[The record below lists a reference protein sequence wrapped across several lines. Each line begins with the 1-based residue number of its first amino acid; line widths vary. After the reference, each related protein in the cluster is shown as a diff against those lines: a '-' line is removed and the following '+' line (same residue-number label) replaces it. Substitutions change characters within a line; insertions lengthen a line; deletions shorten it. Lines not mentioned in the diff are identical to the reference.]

1 LKPIHKLIML
11 SAVYTQDIGTDAK
24 RSAVDPEDRLLW
36 RRAPRR
42 LEGEAIRD
50 AMLAVSG
57 TLDKTMYGA
66 GTLDTKM
73 RRRSIYFSVKR
84 SQLVPAIALF
94 DGPDG
99 LQGVEQ
105 RSTTTVA
112 PQALLLLNNSAVRG
126 YAETFAK
133 RIGGGERPVAES
145 VKEGYLRALG
155 RMPSPSEMS
164 DATEFL
170 RGQTTAY
177 EKDGKPKAA
186 SLALEDFCQALLSL
200 NEFVYID

>member
-50 AMLAVSG
+50 AMLTVSG

-99 LQGVEQ
+99 LQGIEQ

-126 YAETFAK
+126 YAEAFAK
-133 RIGGGERPVAES
+133 RIGGGKKPVAES
-145 VKEGYLRALG
+145 VKEAYLSALG
-155 RMPSPSEMS
+155 RIPAESEMS
-164 DATEFL
+164 DAEEFL
-170 RGQTTAY
+170 KGQTAAY
-177 EKDGKPKAA
+177 EKDGKPNAA
-186 SLALEDFCQALLSL
+186 SLAWEDFCQTLLSL